1 MILLSSS
8 QAVREAFKI
17 KAVETTPVVATR
29 EWYRFW
35 RVDLRKVRGYGE
47 VMLFTND
54 ETLYTFV
61 VDRRRVRD
69 SSDLAQQFLERFR
82 ALFEGHLG
90 YTRDSEEEVV
100 VHRATNQSLQGV
112 MNSFFRMIDGHTS
125 KDSLSK
131 WEKRLNEVPVISR
144 DFQRP
149 VELFY
154 ARLRKTA

>member
-17 KAVETTPVVATR
+17 NAVETTPVVPTS

-35 RVDLRKVRGYGE
+35 RVDLRKVRGYGH

-69 SSDLAQQFLERFR
+69 SSDVAQHFLERFR

-90 YTRDSEEEVV
+90 YTRDSAEEVS
-100 VHRATNQSLQGV
+100 VHRATNRSLQGV

-125 KDSLSK
+125 KDSLPKLEK
-131 WEKRLNEVPVISR
+131 WLNEVPVISR
-144 DFQRP
+144 DFQLP
-149 VELFY
+149 AELLH
-154 ARLRKTA
+154 ARLQKTA